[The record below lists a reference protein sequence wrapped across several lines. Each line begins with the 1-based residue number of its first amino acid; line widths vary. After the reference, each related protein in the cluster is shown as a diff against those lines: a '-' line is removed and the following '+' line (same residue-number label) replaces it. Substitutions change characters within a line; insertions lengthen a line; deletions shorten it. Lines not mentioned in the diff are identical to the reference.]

1 MVSNGYMYI
10 DRYYAILKGL
20 NLYGEAYLWGS
31 ASRGSEYVNNHDID
45 IGLVTNF
52 KSKDFLKE
60 KCVEII
66 IEYMNTPARHTLIG
80 DNILVSQFLL
90 PLHFIIIGDFS
101 NEFNYI
107 SVADAE
113 HMIQFV
119 PKNWRYVTWIRI
131 LIKKLKES
139 LLKKS

>member
-1 MVSNGYMYI
+1 MSTGK
-10 DRYYAILKGL
+10 YYYILKGL
-20 NLYGEAYLWGS
+20 THYGRVYLWGS
-31 ASRGSEYVNNHDID
+31 ASKGMEYINSHDID
-45 IGLVTNF
+45 IGLITNF
-52 KSKDFLKE
+52 KSKEFLKE

-66 IEYMNTPARHTLIG
+66 TEYMNTPARHTLIG
-80 DNILVSQFLL
+80 GNISVSQFIL

-101 NEFNYI
+101 DEFNYI
-107 SVADAE
+107 RVADAE